1 MKLSSKIIQLIQLTI
16 SDNNKVEIDDK
27 SILRSCPD
35 FYTMN
40 AYTFDIFI
48 MHSIVMENTEE
59 DGMYT
64 TTCELLEIGPLNG
77 PDINNL
83 ESIKAIIRDISSTPV
98 IQEWWADF
106 STWEDF
112 FGILRAGTELSMH
125 SIVTKINNQL
135 TLLENGVSYIDL
147 IDDNGNITI
156 QYDETFPTLSQ
167 GFEVKAKR
175 KRLRRLKDIAAYN
188 VAKFIVSENDIKTLN
203 LPNSLQSLVSK
214 FLDIYS
220 GDYRTA

>member
-1 MKLSSKIIQLIQLTI
+1 
-16 SDNNKVEIDDK
+16 
-27 SILRSCPD
+27 
-35 FYTMN
+35 
-40 AYTFDIFI
+40 
-48 MHSIVMENTEE
+48 
-59 DGMYT
+59 MYT
-64 TTCELLEIGPLNG
+64 TTCELLEIGPLIG
-77 PDINNL
+77 SDINNL

-106 STWEDF
+106 STWEDL
-112 FGILRAGTELSMH
+112 FGILRSGTELSMH

-175 KRLRRLKDIAAYN
+175 KRLRKLKDIAAYN
-188 VAKFIVSENDIKTLN
+188 VAKFIVTENDIKKT
-203 LPNSLQSLVSK
+203 
-214 FLDIYS
+214 
-220 GDYRTA
+220 

>member
-1 MKLSSKIIQLIQLTI
+1 
-16 SDNNKVEIDDK
+16 
-27 SILRSCPD
+27 
-35 FYTMN
+35 MN

-48 MHSIVMENTEE
+48 MHSIGLENTEE
-59 DGMYT
+59 NGIHT
-64 TTCELLEIGPLNG
+64 TTCELVEIGPLNG
-77 PDINNL
+77 PDNNNL
-83 ESIKAIIRDISSTPV
+83 ESIKTIIRDISSTPV
-98 IQEWWADF
+98 IKKWWEDF

-112 FGILRAGTELSMH
+112 YGILRAGTELSMH

-135 TLLENGVSYIDL
+135 TLIENNVSYIDL

-156 QYDETFPTLSQ
+156 QYDETLPTLSQ

-175 KRLRRLKDIAAYN
+175 KRLRKLKDIAAYN
-188 VAKFIVSENDIKTLN
+188 VAKFIVSENDIETLD

>member
-1 MKLSSKIIQLIQLTI
+1 
-16 SDNNKVEIDDK
+16 
-27 SILRSCPD
+27 
-35 FYTMN
+35 MN

-48 MHSIVMENTEE
+48 MHSIVLENTEE
-59 DGMYT
+59 DGIYT
-64 TTCELLEIGPLNG
+64 TTCELLEIGPING

-83 ESIKAIIRDISSTPV
+83 ESIKVMICDSSSTPV
-98 IQEWWADF
+98 IQEWWEDF

-112 FGILRAGTELSMH
+112 YGILRAGTELSMH
-125 SIVTKINNQL
+125 SIMVKINNQL
-135 TLLENGVSYIDL
+135 NLLENGVSYIDM

-175 KRLRRLKDIAAYN
+175 KRLRKLKDIAAYN
-188 VAKFIVSENDIKTLN
+188 VAKFIVSENDIETLN
-203 LPNSLQSLVSK
+203 LPKSLQSLVSK

-220 GDYRTA
+220 GDYRTV